1 MMKRLAK
8 SRGLRR
14 FMRSKI
20 AMAALAVIGLYFAIA
35 ILVGVFRVI
44 TPADATV
51 RVLPSRY
58 PGFLQTPTL
67 DKRFEVAQWF
77 IDRVETKLNFA
88 ERRKTDVRP
97 LLDELALVERTV
109 AELPPERLRQLI
121 DEAWE
126 ISDEAGEVFKL
137 RDKLLA
143 NLDDA
148 TRELAS
154 HRDPDTDTAT
164 LRPVE
169 ELRAF
174 IQGKRAEVQA
184 SSGEIDSVLTRLEA
198 VVLQIQPLPTG
209 WAGMKYTF
217 RTFLGSDYGGSS
229 ISLNAFYSIKVAFQ
243 VGIVTA
249 TICVFIGTVLG
260 AAAAFFGGWVD
271 HTVMWLVS
279 TMSSIP
285 YLVLLAVLVYMF
297 RGTYFD
303 TTSSPFLSLVPL
315 YTAFCLTFWVGTCRV
330 IRGEVLKIKE
340 LEYVQAATSIGFGR
354 FYILLR
360 HVVPNATH
368 LMFINFSLLVIGAIK
383 SEVILTFLGLGVKG
397 QPSWGRMIA
406 NGQQEVINFAFW
418 EIGSATVLM
427 FGLVLVFNI
436 VSDALQDAFD
446 PKHVT

>member
-1 MMKRLAK
+1 M
-8 SRGLRR
+8 
-14 FMRSKI
+14 
-20 AMAALAVIGLYFAIA
+20 
-35 ILVGVFRVI
+35 
-44 TPADATV
+44 
-51 RVLPSRY
+51 
-58 PGFLQTPTL
+58 
-67 DKRFEVAQWF
+67 
-77 IDRVETKLNFA
+77 
-88 ERRKTDVRP
+88 
-97 LLDELALVERTV
+97 
-109 AELPPERLRQLI
+109 
-121 DEAWE
+121 
-126 ISDEAGEVFKL
+126 
-137 RDKLLA
+137 
-143 NLDDA
+143 
-148 TRELAS
+148 
-154 HRDPDTDTAT
+154 
-164 LRPVE
+164 
-169 ELRAF
+169 RAF

-184 SSGEIDSVLTRLEA
+184 SSGEIDSALTRLEA
-198 VVLQIQPLPTG
+198 VVLRIQPLPTG

-229 ISLNAFYSIKVAFQ
+229 ISINAFYSIKVAFQ